1 MIKDLSFQI
10 IIGLFE
16 AIIFTYSKYLMEIKF
31 FSPYKATYIF
41 GFINGIITLILLIII
56 SYFSVGSLG
65 LVESKYS
72 YYYFDNY
79 YFIFDN
85 FNIGQIILIFFST
98 IFLGINKL
106 IFNITINYFTV
117 CHLFLLFPVIEFST
131 NIKQEILNKF
141 GIVPLLIINICDVL
155 EFIFFLVFL
164 EIIELNC
171 FGLNK
176 YTKKNIKKRA
186 EEDID
191 LLLLNENMRN
201 DTEIIENNSIL
212 VNNDNDNN

>member
-1 MIKDLSFQI
+1 
-10 IIGLFE
+10 
-16 AIIFTYSKYLMEIKF
+16 MEIKF

-98 IFLGINKL
+98 IFLGINRL
-106 IFNITINYFTV
+106 IFNIIINYFTV
-117 CHLFLLFPVIEFST
+117 CHLFLLFPIIESST

-141 GIVPLLIINICDVL
+141 GIIPLLIINICDVL

-176 YTKKNIKKRA
+176 YTKKIWGRYLFIIIKW
-186 EEDID
+186 
-191 LLLLNENMRN
+191 N
-201 DTEIIENNSIL
+201 TEIIENNIIV
-212 VNNDNDNN
+212 VNNDNDNNN

>member
-56 SYFSVGSLG
+56 SYFSVGNFG
-65 LVESKYS
+65 LVGYKYS
-72 YYYFDNY
+72 YFDNY
-79 YFIFDN
+79 CFIFDN
-85 FNIGQIILIFFST
+85 FNTGQIILIFFST
-98 IFLGINKL
+98 IFLGISRL

-117 CHLFLLFPVIEFST
+117 CHLFLLFPIIEFST

-141 GIVPLLIINICDVL
+141 EIIPLLIINICDVL

-176 YTKKNIKKRA
+176 FTKKNIKKRA

-191 LLLLNENMRN
+191 LLFLNGNMRN

>member
-1 MIKDLSFQI
+1 M
-10 IIGLFE
+10 
-16 AIIFTYSKYLMEIKF
+16 
-31 FSPYKATYIF
+31 
-41 GFINGIITLILLIII
+41 
-56 SYFSVGSLG
+56 
-65 LVESKYS
+65 
-72 YYYFDNY
+72 
-79 YFIFDN
+79 
-85 FNIGQIILIFFST
+85 IFFST
-98 IFLGINKL
+98 IFLGISRL

-155 EFIFFLVFL
+155 ECIFFLVFL

-191 LLLLNENMRN
+191 LLLNESMRN
-201 DTEIIENNSIL
+201 DTQIIENDSII
-212 VNNDNDNN
+212 VNNDNNNNN